1 MNWSLII
8 KTAIR
13 DSRKDRSKLLLFM
26 SSIILG
32 VAALVA
38 INSFNDNLVRDIE
51 TQSKSLLGAD
61 MTVGGRKPIPQNLLT
76 SLDSLTQEKS
86 TELELFSMSYLPS
99 AEQSQFVRLKG
110 LTGNF
115 PYYGKILTEPSSA
128 AETFQE
134 GRYAL
139 VDDGMML
146 QYDLQIGDSIKLGK
160 ITFPIHGRLM
170 AAFGSVDMGASFA
183 PSVYIA
189 GTQVA
194 ATDLIQP
201 GSLVNYK
208 NYYKVESDTDLN
220 AWKKLRKKRF
230 DDESI
235 RVTTVA
241 DQRENLQEAFTNLNS
256 FLNIVALISLL
267 LACIGVASS
276 VLIYVRTKVQ
286 SIAIL
291 RCLGMKSEE
300 AFLVYFLQIFVLGV
314 LSVLV
319 GVFLGSIIQVILP
332 IVLKGFLPY
341 EVHMTMSSTAMIKGF
356 IMGVLITT
364 LFALGPLLGVRN
376 IAPLKALRVSD
387 EPAKGEPLRW
397 LIYLLIVLSIT
408 GFLYSLTGSFVDAG
422 IFTLGILVAFLIL
435 FGVAKLVTWS
445 VRKFMPQRASFVIR
459 QGLSNLYR
467 PNNQTQTLIVSIGLG
482 TGILTLL
489 FILQGLILGNVE
501 GMGSGNQPNMIV
513 FGIEADQKKEMES
526 IAQSFDMPVIQHVPV
541 VTMELTGWQG
551 RTKKDWLQDTT
562 RTASRW
568 AVNREARVSYREEMS
583 PDDKLLEGVYTGVH
597 NGSDSIMI
605 SLSERYANG
614 LDVAI
619 GDELVWN
626 VQGAMIKT
634 YVGSIRKINFRKM
647 ESRFFILFPT
657 GVLEEAPQFMILVT
671 KSPTKQVTADFRN
684 TVVKAAPN
692 ASVIDLGNIL
702 TTLNDIITKV
712 SYVIKFMAGFSIL
725 IGLIVLISSLF
736 LSKFQRIR
744 ESVLLRTLGAVE
756 KKIYKINAVEYAALG
771 SLSALTGIVLAVAG
785 SYLLAKFV
793 FELDFN
799 LSWWPILGIFIFIIA
814 LTVLIGL
821 WNSREVVKRS
831 PLEVLRNV

>member
-1 MNWSLII
+1 MNWPTII

-38 INSFNDNLVRDIE
+38 INSFNDNLVQDIE
-51 TQSKSLLGAD
+51 VQSKSLLGAD
-61 MTVGGRKPIPQNLLT
+61 MTVGGRKPIPESLLI
-76 SLDSLTQEKS
+76 SLDSLTDIKS
-86 TELELFSMSYLPS
+86 TEVELFSMSYLP
-99 AEQSQFVRLKG
+99 AADESQFVRLKG
-110 LTGNF
+110 FTGDF
-115 PYYGKILTEPSSA
+115 PYYGNILTEPASA
-128 AETFQE
+128 AQTYKSGQ
-134 GRYAL
+134 YAL

-146 QYDLQIGDSIKLGK
+146 QYDLEVGDSIKLGE
-160 ITFPIHGRLM
+160 IMFPIHGRLM
-170 AAFGSVDMGASFA
+170 TAFGSVDMGSSFA
-183 PSVYIA
+183 PSVYVSGQSID
-189 GTQVA
+189 
-194 ATDLIQP
+194 ATRLIQP

-208 NYYKVESDTDLN
+208 NYYKVDNNVDLDE
-220 AWKKLRKKRF
+220 WKSQRRKRF
-230 DDESI
+230 RNESM
-235 RVTTVA
+235 RVTTVE
-241 DQRENLQEAFTNLNS
+241 DQKENLQEAFANLNS

-276 VLIYVRTKVQ
+276 VLIYVKTKVQ

-291 RCLGMKSEE
+291 RCLGMRGEE
-300 AFLVYFLQIFVLGV
+300 AFMVYFLQIFVLGV
-314 LSVLV
+314 LSVIL
-319 GVFLGSIIQVILP
+319 GVAIGSFIQVLLP

-341 EVHMTMSSTAMIKGF
+341 EVNMTISSSAIIKGF
-356 IMGVLITT
+356 LMGVIITT
-364 LFALGPLLGVRN
+364 LFAMGPLLSVRN
-376 IAPLKALRVSD
+376 ITPLKTLRISD
-387 EPAKGEPLRW
+387 DPEKSDPLRW

-408 GFLYSLTGSFVDAG
+408 GFLYSLTGSILEAIMFAIG
-422 IFTLGILVAFLIL
+422 IVIAFLIL
-435 FGVAKLVTWS
+435 FGVAKLVTWG
-445 VRKFMPQRASFVIR
+445 VRKFMPHNASFIIR

-501 GMGSGNQPNMIV
+501 GMGVGNQPNMIV
-513 FGIEADQKKEMES
+513 FGIEADQKEEMET
-526 IAQSFDMPVIQHVPV
+526 ITESFEMPVLQHVPV
-541 VTMELTGWQG
+541 VTMELAGWQG
-551 RTKKDWLQDTT
+551 KTKKEWLQDTA

-568 AVNREARVSYREEMS
+568 AINREARVSYSEEMS
-583 PDDKLLEGVYTGVH
+583 PDDKLLEGTYTGVYD
-597 NGSDSIMI
+597 GGDSIRI
-605 SLSERYANG
+605 SLSERFADG
-614 LDVAI
+614 LDVSI

-626 VQGAMIKT
+626 VQGAVITT

-647 ESRFFILFPT
+647 ESRFFIMFPT
-657 GVLEEAPQFMILVT
+657 GVLEDAPQFMILVT
-671 KSPTKQVTADFRN
+671 KSPDKQVTADFRN
-684 TVVKAAPN
+684 EVVKSMPN
-692 ASVIDLGNIL
+692 ASVIDLGSIL
-702 TTLNDIITKV
+702 VTLNDIITKV

-756 KKIYKINAVEYAALG
+756 KKIYRINAVEYAALG
-771 SLSALTGIVLAVAG
+771 SLSALTGIFLAVIG

-799 LSWWPILGIFIFIIA
+799 LSWWPILAIFLFIVA
-814 LTVLIGL
+814 LTVVIGL
-821 WNSREVVKRS
+821 LNSRDVVKRS

>member
-1 MNWSLII
+1 MKWSVII

-38 INSFNDNLVRDIE
+38 INSFNDNLVRDIDN
-51 TQSKSLLGAD
+51 QSKSLLGAD
-61 MTVGGRKPIPQNLLT
+61 MTVGGNKPIPESLLA
-76 SLDSLTQEKS
+76 SLDSLTSEKS
-86 TELELFSMSYLPS
+86 TEVELFSMSYLPS
-99 AEQSQFVRLKG
+99 IEESQFVRLKG
-110 LTGNF
+110 LTGDF
-115 PYYGKILTEPSSA
+115 PYYGNLLTEPASA
-128 AETFQE
+128 SKTYKK
-134 GRYAL
+134 GKYAL

-146 QYDLQIGDSIKLGK
+146 QYGLELGDSIKLGLV
-160 ITFPIHGRLM
+160 TFPIHGRLM
-170 AAFGSVDMGASFA
+170 STFGGAGVGTSFA

-189 GTQVA
+189 GAEVA
-194 ATDLIQP
+194 ASDLLQP
-201 GSLVNYK
+201 GSLVNYT
-208 NYYKVESDTDLN
+208 NYYKVDDDTDLDL
-220 AWKKLRKKRF
+220 WKKERRKSFRN
-230 DDESI
+230 ESM
-235 RVTTVA
+235 RVTTIE
-241 DQRENLQEAFTNLNS
+241 DQRENLEEAFSNLNN

-276 VLIYVRTKVQ
+276 VLIYVKTKVQ

-291 RCLGMKSEE
+291 RCLGMKGEE
-300 AFLVYFLQIFVLGV
+300 AFMVYFLQIFVLGV
-314 LSVLV
+314 LSVIV
-319 GVFLGSIIQVILP
+319 GVAIGSIIQVILP

-341 EVHMTMSSTAMIKGF
+341 EVNMSVSYGAMIKGF
-356 IMGVLITT
+356 FMGVLITT
-364 LFALGPLLGVRN
+364 LFALGPLLSVKN
-376 IAPLKALRVSD
+376 ITPLKTLRISD
-387 EPAKGEPLRW
+387 DPVKADPLRW
-397 LIYLLIVLSIT
+397 FIYLLIVLSIG
-408 GFLYSLTGSFVDAG
+408 GFLYTLTGSFIDAG
-422 IFTLGILVAFLIL
+422 VFTLGILVAFLIL
-435 FGVAKLVTWS
+435 FGVAKLVTWG
-445 VRKFMPQRASFVIR
+445 VRRFFPQNASFVIR

-501 GMGSGNQPNMIV
+501 DMGAGNQPNMIV
-513 FGIEADQKKEMES
+513 FGIEADQTEEIDS
-526 IAQSFDMPVIQHVPV
+526 ITKSMDMPVIQNVPV
-541 VTMELTGWQG
+541 VTMELAAWQG
-551 RTKKDWLQDTT
+551 KTKKEWLLDTT

-568 AVNREARVSYREEMS
+568 AMNREARVSYREEIS
-583 PDDKLLEGVYTGVH
+583 PDDKLLEGTYTGIH
-597 NGSDSIMI
+597 DGGDSIMI
-605 SLSERYANG
+605 SLDQRYANG
-614 LDVAI
+614 LDVTV
-619 GDELVWN
+619 GDELTWN
-626 VQGAMIKT
+626 VQGAIIKT

-657 GVLEEAPQFMILVT
+657 GVLEAAPQFRILVT
-671 KSPTKQVTADFRN
+671 KSPSKQVTADFRN
-684 TVVKAAPN
+684 AVVKAMPN
-692 ASVIDLGNIL
+692 ASVIDLASIL
-702 TTLNDIITKV
+702 VTLNDIITKV

-756 KKIYKINAVEYAALG
+756 KKIYIINAVEYAALG
-771 SLSALTGIVLAVAG
+771 ILSALTGMLLAITG

-799 LSWWPILGIFIFIIA
+799 LSWWPIIGIFIFIVG

-821 WNSREVVKRS
+821 WNSRDVVKRS

>member
-1 MNWSLII
+1 MKWTLIV

-61 MTVGGRKPIPQNLLT
+61 MTVGGNKPIPDLLIA
-76 SLDSLTQEKS
+76 SLDSLTSEHS
-86 TELELFSMSYLPS
+86 SEVELFSMSYLPS
-99 AEQSQFVRLKG
+99 KQESQFVRLKG
-110 LTGNF
+110 LTGSF
-115 PYYGKILTEPSSA
+115 PYYGKLITEPVSA
-128 AETFQE
+128 ATSYET

-139 VDDGMML
+139 VDDGMMI
-146 QYDLQIGDSIKLGK
+146 QYGLDVGDSIKLGA

-170 AAFGSVDMGASFA
+170 NAFGSMDAGTSFA
-183 PSVYIA
+183 PSVYIS
-189 GTQVA
+189 GEQML
-194 ATDLIQP
+194 ATELIQP

-208 NYYKVESDTDLN
+208 NYYKIDSDIDLDE
-220 AWKKLRKKRF
+220 WKKERRTQF
-230 DDESI
+230 RNESMRI
-235 RVTTVA
+235 TTIE
-241 DQRENLQEAFTNLNS
+241 DQRENLQEAFSNLNN

-276 VLIYVRTKVQ
+276 VLIYVKTKVQ

-291 RCLGMKSEE
+291 RCLGMKGEE
-300 AFLVYFLQIFVLGV
+300 AFMVYFLQIFVLGA
-314 LSVLV
+314 LSVIL
-319 GVFLGSIIQVILP
+319 GVAIGSIIQVILP

-341 EVHMTMSSTAMIKGF
+341 EVKMTISSSAIIKGLL
-356 IMGVLITT
+356 MGMLSTT

-376 IAPLKALRVSD
+376 ISPLKTLRISD
-387 EPAKGEPLRW
+387 DPVKADPLRW
-397 LIYLLIVLSIT
+397 LIYVLIVLSIA
-408 GFLYSLTGSFVDAG
+408 GFLYSLSGSFIDSG
-422 IFTLGILVAFLIL
+422 IFTLAILAAFLIL
-435 FGVAKLVTWS
+435 FGVAKLVTWC
-445 VRKFMPQRASFVIR
+445 VRKFFPRNASFVFR

-501 GMGSGNQPNMIV
+501 DMGAGNQPNMIV
-513 FGIEADQKKEMES
+513 FGIETDQKDEMEK
-526 IAQSFDMPVIQHVPV
+526 ITKSFDMPVTQHVPV
-541 VTMELTGWQG
+541 VTMELSGWQG
-551 RTKKDWLQDTT
+551 RSKKAWMQDTS
-562 RTASRW
+562 RTARRW
-568 AVNREARVSYREEMS
+568 AMNREARVSYREEMS
-583 PDDKLLEGVYTGVH
+583 PDDELIEGSYTGVY
-597 NGSDSIMI
+597 NEGDSIMI
-605 SLSERYANG
+605 SLDQRYADG
-614 LDVAI
+614 LNVEI
-619 GDELVWN
+619 GDELIWN
-626 VQGAMIKT
+626 VQGTIIKT

-657 GVLEEAPQFMILVT
+657 GVLEAAPQFMILVT
-671 KSPTKQVTADFRN
+671 KSPNKQVTADFRN
-684 TVVKAAPN
+684 TVVKSMPN
-692 ASVIDLGNIL
+692 ASVIDLGSIL
-702 TTLNDIITKV
+702 ATLNDIITKV

-736 LSKFQRIR
+736 LSKYQRIR

-756 KKIYKINAVEYAALG
+756 NKIYKINAVEYAALG
-771 SLSALTGIVLAVAG
+771 ILSALTGIVLAVVG

-793 FELDFN
+793 FELDYN
-799 LSWWPILGIFIFIIA
+799 LSWWPILGIFVFIVA

-821 WNSREVVKRS
+821 WNSRDVVKRS
-831 PLEVLRNV
+831 PLEILRNV

>member
-1 MNWSLII
+1 MNWSLIA

-38 INSFNDNLVRDIE
+38 INSFNDNLVRDIQ

-61 MTVGGRKPIPQNLLT
+61 MTVGGNKPIPSSLIA
-76 SLDSLTQEKS
+76 SLDSLDAEKS
-86 TELELFSMSYLPS
+86 SEVELFSMSYLPS
-99 AEQSQFVRLKG
+99 IDQSQFVRLKG
-110 LTGNF
+110 LSGGF
-115 PYYGKILTEPSSA
+115 PYYGKMLTEPA
-128 AETFQE
+128 AAVETYKT
-134 GRYAL
+134 GKYAL

-146 QYDLQIGDSIKLGK
+146 QFDLKVGDSIKLGAV
-160 ITFPIHGRLM
+160 TFPIHGRLM
-170 AAFGSVDMGASFA
+170 NAFGSVDVGTSFA
-183 PSVYIA
+183 PTVYIA
-189 GTQVA
+189 GEQVG
-194 ATDLIQP
+194 ATELIQP

-208 NYYKVESDTDLN
+208 NYYKVNRDTDLD
-220 AWKKLRKKRF
+220 AWKKQRRKRF
-230 DDESI
+230 RDESI
-235 RVTTVA
+235 RITTIE
-241 DQRENLQEAFTNLNS
+241 DRRENLQEAFSNLNN

-276 VLIYVRTKVQ
+276 VLIYVKTKVQ

-291 RCLGMKSEE
+291 RCLGMKGEE
-300 AFLVYFLQIFVLGV
+300 AFMVYFLQIFVLGV
-314 LSVLV
+314 LSVIL
-319 GVFLGSIIQVILP
+319 GVAIGSIIQVILP
-332 IVLKGFLPY
+332 ILLKGFLPY
-341 EVHMTMSSTAMIKGF
+341 EVNMTMSPSAMIKGF
-356 IMGVLITT
+356 VMGVVITT
-364 LFALGPLLGVRN
+364 LFALGPLLSVRN
-376 IAPLKALRVSD
+376 ITPLKTLRISD
-387 EPAKGEPLRW
+387 DPVKADPLRSVIYV
-397 LIYLLIVLSIT
+397 LIGLSIG
-408 GFLYSLTGSFVDAG
+408 GFLYSLTGSIIDASV
-422 IFTLGILVAFLIL
+422 FTVGILVAFLIL
-435 FGVAKLVTWS
+435 FGVAKVVTWG
-445 VRKFMPQRASFVIR
+445 VKRFFPKNASFVLR

-501 GMGSGNQPNMIV
+501 DMGVGNQPNMIV
-513 FGIEADQKKEMES
+513 FGIEADQKDKMES
-526 IAQSFDMPVIQHVPV
+526 ITESFDMPIIQHVPV
-541 VTMELTGWQG
+541 VTMELAAWQG
-551 RTKKDWLQDTT
+551 KTKKEWMQDSA
-562 RTASRW
+562 RMASRW
-568 AVNREARVSYREEMS
+568 AINREARVSYREKMS
-583 PDDKLLEGVYTGVH
+583 PDDELVEGRYTGVH
-597 NGSDSIMI
+597 DGGDSIKI
-605 SLSERYANG
+605 SLGERYADG
-614 LDVAI
+614 LDVSI

-657 GVLEEAPQFMILVT
+657 GVLEAAPQFMILVT
-671 KSPTKQVTADFRN
+671 KSPDKQVTAKYRN
-684 TVVKAAPN
+684 EVVKFLPN
-692 ASVIDLGNIL
+692 ASVIDLGSIL
-702 TTLNDIITKV
+702 VTLNDIITKV

-756 KKIYKINAVEYAALG
+756 KKIYRINAVEYAALG
-771 SLSALTGIVLAVAG
+771 ILSALTGILLAVGG

-799 LSWWPILGIFIFIIA
+799 LSWWPILGIFVFIVG
-814 LTVLIGL
+814 LTVAIGL
-821 WNSREVVKRS
+821 WNSRDVVKRS

>member
-1 MNWSLII
+1 MKWSVII

-38 INSFNDNLVRDIE
+38 INSFNDNLVRDIDN
-51 TQSKSLLGAD
+51 QSKSLLGAD
-61 MTVGGRKPIPQNLLT
+61 MTVGGNKPIPESLLA
-76 SLDSLTQEKS
+76 SLDSLTSEKS
-86 TELELFSMSYLPS
+86 TEVELFSMSYLPS
-99 AEQSQFVRLKG
+99 IEESQFVRLKG
-110 LTGNF
+110 LTGDF
-115 PYYGKILTEPSSA
+115 PYYGNLLTEPASA
-128 AETFQE
+128 SKTYKK
-134 GRYAL
+134 GKYAL

-146 QYDLQIGDSIKLGK
+146 QYGLELGDSIKLGLV
-160 ITFPIHGRLM
+160 TFPIHGRLM
-170 AAFGSVDMGASFA
+170 STFGGAGVGTSFA

-189 GTQVA
+189 GAEVA
-194 ATDLIQP
+194 ATDLLQP
-201 GSLVNYK
+201 GSLVNYT
-208 NYYKVESDTDLN
+208 NYYKVDDDTDLDL
-220 AWKKLRKKRF
+220 WKKERRKSFRN
-230 DDESI
+230 ESM
-235 RVTTVA
+235 RVTTIE
-241 DQRENLQEAFTNLNS
+241 DQRENLEEAFSNLNN

-276 VLIYVRTKVQ
+276 VLIYVKTKVQ

-291 RCLGMKSEE
+291 RCLGMKGEE
-300 AFLVYFLQIFVLGV
+300 AFMVYFLQIFVLGV
-314 LSVLV
+314 LSVIV
-319 GVFLGSIIQVILP
+319 GVAIGSIIQVILP

-341 EVHMTMSSTAMIKGF
+341 EVNMSVSYGAMIKGF
-356 IMGVLITT
+356 FMGVLITT
-364 LFALGPLLGVRN
+364 LFALGPLLSVKN
-376 IAPLKALRVSD
+376 ITPLKTLRISD
-387 EPAKGEPLRW
+387 DPVKADPLRW
-397 LIYLLIVLSIT
+397 FIYLLIVLSIG
-408 GFLYSLTGSFVDAG
+408 GFLYTLTGSFIDAG
-422 IFTLGILVAFLIL
+422 VFTLGILVAFLIL
-435 FGVAKLVTWS
+435 FGVAKLVTWG
-445 VRKFMPQRASFVIR
+445 VRRFFPQNASFVIR

-501 GMGSGNQPNMIV
+501 DMGAGNQPNMIV
-513 FGIEADQKKEMES
+513 FGIEADQTEEIDS
-526 IAQSFDMPVIQHVPV
+526 ITKSMDMPVIQNVPV
-541 VTMELTGWQG
+541 VTMELAAWQG
-551 RTKKDWLQDTT
+551 KTKKEWLLDTT

-568 AVNREARVSYREEMS
+568 AMNREARVSYREEIS
-583 PDDKLLEGVYTGVH
+583 PDDKLLEGTYTGIH
-597 NGSDSIMI
+597 DGGDSIMI
-605 SLSERYANG
+605 SLDQRYANG
-614 LDVAI
+614 LDVTV
-619 GDELVWN
+619 GDELTWN
-626 VQGAMIKT
+626 VQGAIIKT

-657 GVLEEAPQFMILVT
+657 GVLEAAPQFRILVT
-671 KSPTKQVTADFRN
+671 KSPSKQVTADFRN
-684 TVVKAAPN
+684 AVVKAMPN
-692 ASVIDLGNIL
+692 ASVIDLASIL
-702 TTLNDIITKV
+702 VTLNDIITKV

-756 KKIYKINAVEYAALG
+756 KKIYIINAVEYAALG
-771 SLSALTGIVLAVAG
+771 ILSALTGMLLAITG

-799 LSWWPILGIFIFIIA
+799 LSWWPILGIFIFIVG

-821 WNSREVVKRS
+821 WNSRDVVKRS

>member
-38 INSFNDNLVRDIE
+38 INSFNDNLVRDID

-61 MTVGGRKPIPQNLLT
+61 MTVGGNKAIPESLLK
-76 SLDSLTQEKS
+76 SLDSLSSEFT
-86 TELELFSMSYLPS
+86 TEVELFSMSYLPS
-99 AEQSQFVRLKG
+99 KKESQFVRVKG

-115 PYYGKILTEPSSA
+115 PYYGKLITEPTSA
-128 AETFQE
+128 AKTYKE
-134 GRYAL
+134 GNYAL
-139 VDDGMML
+139 VDDGMIL
-146 QYDLQIGDSIKLGK
+146 QYGLSVGDSIKLGK
-160 ITFPIHGRLM
+160 TTFAIQGRLM
-170 AAFGSVDMGASFA
+170 NAFGSMDAGTSFA
-183 PSVYIA
+183 PSVYISGDKMA
-189 GTQVA
+189 GTELV
-194 ATDLIQP
+194 QP

-208 NYYKVESDTDLN
+208 NYYKVDNDIDLDEWKRNRRERFRNESM
-220 AWKKLRKKRF
+220 
-230 DDESI
+230 
-235 RVTTVA
+235 RVTTIE
-241 DQRENLQEAFTNLNS
+241 DQRENLQEAFSSLNN

-276 VLIYVRTKVQ
+276 VLIYVKTKVQ

-291 RCLGMKSEE
+291 RCLGMKEEE
-300 AFLVYFLQIFVLGV
+300 AFMVYFLQIFALGF
-314 LSVLV
+314 LSVLIGV
-319 GVFLGSIIQVILP
+319 GIGSVIQVILP

-341 EVHMTMSSTAMIKGF
+341 EVNMTISISAMIKGF
-356 IMGVLITT
+356 LMGIISTT
-364 LFALGPLLGVRN
+364 LFALGPLLSVRN
-376 IAPLKALRVSD
+376 VTPLKALRISD
-387 EPAKGEPLRW
+387 EPVKSDPLRW
-397 LIYLLIVLSIT
+397 VVYVMIVLSIT
-408 GFLYSLTGSFVDAG
+408 GFLYSLAGSWREAG
-422 IFTLGILVAFLIL
+422 LFTLGILVAFLIL

-445 VRKFMPQRASFVIR
+445 VKKFFPQNGSFTLR

-501 GMGSGNQPNMIV
+501 SMGAGNQPNMIV
-513 FGIEADQKKEMES
+513 FGIEAEQKEEIEK
-526 IAQSFDMPVIQHVPV
+526 ITTSFDMPIIQNVPV
-541 VTMELTGWQG
+541 VTMELAGWQG

-562 RTASRW
+562 RTASRR
-568 AVNREARVSYREEMS
+568 AANREARVSYQSTMS
-583 PDDKLLEGVYTGVH
+583 ESDILLEGVYNGVH
-597 NGSDSIMI
+597 NGGDSIMI
-605 SLSERYANG
+605 SLDDWYADRMDVG
-614 LDVAI
+614 L

-626 VQGAMIKT
+626 VQGTMITT
-634 YVGSIRKINFRKM
+634 YVGSIRKINFKKM
-647 ESRFFILFPT
+647 ESRFRILFPT
-657 GVLEEAPQFMILVT
+657 GVLEAAPQFRILVT
-671 KSPTKQVTADFRN
+671 KSPDKQITADYRN
-684 TVVKAAPN
+684 AVVQSMPN
-692 ASVIDLGNIL
+692 ASVIDLGSIL
-702 TTLNDIITKV
+702 VTLNDIITKV

-736 LSKFQRIR
+736 LSKYQRIR

-756 KKIYKINAVEYAALG
+756 QKIYRINAIEYAALG
-771 SLSALTGIVLAVAG
+771 ILSALTGILIAVIG

-799 LSWWPILGIFIFIIA
+799 ISWWPILGIFVFIVA
-814 LTVLIGL
+814 LTIIIGL
-821 WNSREVVKRS
+821 WNSRDVVKRS

>member
-1 MNWSLII
+1 MNWPIII

-26 SSIILG
+26 SSIVLG

-61 MTVGGRKPIPQNLLT
+61 MTVGGNKPIPESLIA
-76 SLDSLTQEKS
+76 SLDSLT
-86 TELELFSMSYLPS
+86 TESSSEVELFSMSYLPS
-99 AEQSQFVRLKG
+99 VSESQFVRLKG
-110 LTGNF
+110 LSGGF
-115 PYYGKILTEPSSA
+115 PYYGNLVTEPASA
-128 AETFQE
+128 ADTYQT

-146 QYDLQIGDSIKLGK
+146 QYGLQVGDSIKLGEV
-160 ITFPIHGRLM
+160 TFPIHGRLM
-170 AAFGSVDMGASFA
+170 TAFGSVDMGSSFA
-183 PSVYIA
+183 PSVYISGA
-189 GTQVA
+189 EVA
-194 ATDLIQP
+194 ATELMQP
-201 GSLVNYK
+201 GSLANYK
-208 NYYKVESDTDLN
+208 NYYKVESDTDLD
-220 AWKKLRKKRF
+220 AWKEERKEIFRN
-230 DDESI
+230 ESM
-235 RVTTVA
+235 RVTTVE
-241 DQRENLQEAFTNLNS
+241 DQRENLQEAFSNLNN

-276 VLIYVRTKVQ
+276 VLIYVKTKVQ

-291 RCLGMKSEE
+291 RCLGMRAEE
-300 AFLVYFLQIFVLGV
+300 AFMVYFLQIFVLGV
-314 LSVLV
+314 LSVIV
-319 GVFLGSIIQVILP
+319 GVAIGSIIQVILP

-341 EVHMTMSSTAMIKGF
+341 EVNMTMSYSAMIKGF
-356 IMGVLITT
+356 LMGVVITT
-364 LFALGPLLGVRN
+364 LFALGPLLSVRN
-376 IAPLKALRVSD
+376 ITPLKTLRISD
-387 EPAKGEPLRW
+387 DPVPSDPLRW
-397 LIYLLIVLSIT
+397 LIYLLIILSIT
-408 GFLYSLTGSFVDAG
+408 GFLYSLTGSIIDSG
-422 IFTLGILVAFLIL
+422 LFTLGILAAFLIL
-435 FGVAKLVTWS
+435 FGVAKLVTWG
-445 VRKFMPQRASFVIR
+445 VRKFLPQNASFVLR

-489 FILQGLILGNVE
+489 FILQGLILSNVE
-501 GMGSGNQPNMIV
+501 GMGAGNQPNMIV
-513 FGIEADQKKEMES
+513 FGIEADQKEEMET
-526 IAQSFDMPVIQHVPV
+526 ITKSFDMPVIQHVPV
-541 VTMELTGWQG
+541 VTMELAGWQG

-583 PDDKLLEGVYTGVH
+583 PDDKLIEGVYNGVH
-597 NGSDSIMI
+597 DGGDSIMI
-605 SLSERYANG
+605 SLGERYAEG
-614 LDVAI
+614 LDVGL

-626 VQGAMIKT
+626 VQGAVIKT

-671 KSPTKQVTADFRN
+671 KSPDKQVTADFRN
-684 TVVKAAPN
+684 AVVKSMPS
-692 ASVIDLGNIL
+692 ASVIDLGSIL
-702 TTLNDIITKV
+702 VTLNDIVTKV

-756 KKIYKINAVEYAALG
+756 KKIYRINAVEYAALG
-771 SLSALTGIVLAVAG
+771 SLSALTGIMLAVVG

-793 FELDFN
+793 FNLDFN
-799 LSWWPILGIFIFIIA
+799 LSWWPILGIFVFIVA

-821 WNSREVVKRS
+821 LNSRDVVKRS

>member
-1 MNWSLII
+1 MNWPIII

-51 TQSKSLLGAD
+51 MQSKSLLGAD
-61 MTVGGRKPIPQNLLT
+61 MTVGGRKPIPESLLVA
-76 SLDSLTQEKS
+76 LDSLTDVKS
-86 TELELFSMSYLPS
+86 TEVELFSMSYLPS
-99 AEQSQFVRLKG
+99 VDESQFVRLKG
-110 LTGNF
+110 FTGDF
-115 PYYGKILTEPSSA
+115 PYYGNIVTKPASA
-128 AETFQE
+128 AQTYKSGQ
-134 GRYAL
+134 YAL
-139 VDDGMML
+139 VDNGMML
-146 QYDLQIGDSIKLGK
+146 QYNLEVGDSIKLGELMV
-160 ITFPIHGRLM
+160 PIHGRLM
-170 AAFGSVDMGASFA
+170 TAFGSVDMGSSFA
-183 PSVYIA
+183 PSVYISGA
-189 GTQVA
+189 SMVA
-194 ATDLIQP
+194 TRLIQP

-208 NYYKVESDTDLN
+208 NYYKVNGAIDLDD
-220 AWKKLRKKRF
+220 WKAKRRKKFR
-230 DDESI
+230 DESM
-235 RVTTVA
+235 RVTTVE
-241 DQRENLQEAFTNLNS
+241 DQRENLQEAFANLNS

-276 VLIYVRTKVQ
+276 VLIYVKTKVQ

-291 RCLGMKSEE
+291 RCLGMRGEE
-300 AFLVYFLQIFVLGV
+300 AFMVYFLQIFVLGV
-314 LSVLV
+314 LSVIL
-319 GVFLGSIIQVILP
+319 GVAIGSFIQVLLP

-341 EVHMTMSSTAMIKGF
+341 EVNMTMSSSAIIKGF
-356 IMGVLITT
+356 LMGVIITT
-364 LFALGPLLGVRN
+364 LFAMGPLLSVRN
-376 IAPLKALRVSD
+376 ITPLKTLRISD
-387 EPAKGEPLRW
+387 DPVKSDPLRW
-397 LIYLLIVLSIT
+397 FIYLLIVLSIT
-408 GFLYSLTGSFVDAG
+408 AFLYSLTGSILEACIFAIG
-422 IFTLGILVAFLIL
+422 IVIAFLIL
-435 FGVAKLVTWS
+435 FGVAKLVTWG
-445 VRKFMPQRASFVIR
+445 VRKFMPQNASFIIR

-501 GMGSGNQPNMIV
+501 GMGVGNQPNMIV
-513 FGIEADQKKEMES
+513 FGIEADQKEEMET
-526 IAQSFDMPVIQHVPV
+526 ITKSFEMPVLQHVPV
-541 VTMELTGWQG
+541 VTMELAGWQG

-568 AVNREARVSYREEMS
+568 AINREARVSYSAEMS
-583 PDDKLLEGVYTGVH
+583 PDDKLIEGTYTGVH
-597 NGSDSIMI
+597 DGGDSIHI
-605 SLSERYANG
+605 SLSERYADA
-614 LDVAI
+614 LDVSI

-626 VQGAMIKT
+626 VQGAVIKT

-647 ESRFFILFPT
+647 ESRFFIMFPT
-657 GVLEEAPQFMILVT
+657 GVLEDAPQFLILVT
-671 KSPTKQVTADFRN
+671 KSPDKQVTADFRN
-684 TVVKAAPN
+684 EVVKSMPN
-692 ASVIDLGNIL
+692 ASVIDLGSIL
-702 TTLNDIITKV
+702 VTLNDIITKV

-756 KKIYKINAVEYAALG
+756 KKIYRINAVEYAALG
-771 SLSALTGIVLAVAG
+771 SLSALTGIFLAVIG

-799 LSWWPILGIFIFIIA
+799 LSWWPILGIFLFIVA

-821 WNSREVVKRS
+821 LNSRDVVKRS